1 LSEPSEVEWGR
12 LVSGPCR
19 GGDARVLLRTHV
31 EGVSRLFVA
40 VFFRAR
46 VRKAAPTTILCELD
60 WIGTMVVVVSGPF
73 RAEEVQF
80 YRSATS
86 RQPSSTWS
94 HAIFTRW
101 PISAHRAFFPAEKAR
116 VSRNVRK
123 RPADVRGRPKRAV
136 RAHTKRATTLIAPT
150 EAYELPLPVSLR
162 SAARQPRLC
171 ILRIPTPNG
180 LSPDRLAPQQ

>member
-1 LSEPSEVEWGR
+1 
-12 LVSGPCR
+12 
-19 GGDARVLLRTHV
+19 VLLRTHV

-101 PISAHRAFFPAEKAR
+101 PISAHRAFFPRKKRACPET
-116 VSRNVRK
+116 SGNVR
-123 RPADVRGRPKRAV
+123 RTSDAVRGRPKRAV